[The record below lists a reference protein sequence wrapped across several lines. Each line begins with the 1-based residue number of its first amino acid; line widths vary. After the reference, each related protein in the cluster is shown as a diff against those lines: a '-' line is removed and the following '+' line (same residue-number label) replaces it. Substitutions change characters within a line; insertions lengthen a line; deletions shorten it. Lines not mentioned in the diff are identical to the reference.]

1 MNEHC
6 FSADERERWQDHPGV
21 IAPPPVIV
29 AGFIAV
35 GIALDG
41 LAWTVPIYEPVRF
54 LGGGGLLIA
63 GLSLMAAAMRA
74 FRDAGTPI
82 ETRFPAATVVTH
94 GPYAHTR
101 NPIYVALLLA
111 YAGVGVLLSAPAVIA
126 LLPLLFAT
134 LHFGVVR
141 REEHYLECKFGDR
154 YLRYRHSVPRWF

>member
-1 MNEHC
+1 MNERC
-6 FSADERERWQDHPGV
+6 ISAGEREIWQDHPGV

-29 AGFIAV
+29 AGFLATGV
-35 GIALDG
+35 ALDG
-41 LAWTVPIYEPVRF
+41 LAWSLPIYEPLRF

-74 FRDAGTPI
+74 FREAGTPV
-82 ETRFPAATVVTH
+82 ETRFPSAAVVTH
-94 GPYAHTR
+94 GPYSHTR
-101 NPIYVALLLA
+101 NPIYVALMLA

-126 LLPLLFAT
+126 LLPVLFVT

-154 YLRYRHSVPRWF
+154 YLRYRHTVPRWF

>member
-1 MNEHC
+1 MNERY
-6 FSADERERWQDHPGV
+6 FTADDCEAWQDHPGV
-21 IAPPPVIV
+21 IAPPPVI
-29 AGFIAV
+29 ATAFLAI
-35 GIALDG
+35 GIVVDG
-41 LAWTVPIYEPVRF
+41 LAWTAPIYEPVRF

-74 FRDAGTPI
+74 FRDGGTPI
-82 ETRFPAATVVTH
+82 ETRLPSATVVSH

-101 NPIYVALLLA
+101 NPVYVALLLA

-126 LLPLLFAT
+126 LLPALFAV

-154 YLRYRHSVPRWF
+154 YLRYRHAVPRWF

>member
-6 FSADERERWQDHPGV
+6 FSADEREIWQDPPGV

-29 AGFIAV
+29 AGFLAV

-82 ETRFPAATVVTH
+82 ETRFPSATVVTQ
-94 GPYAHTR
+94 GPYAHKR
-101 NPIYVALLLA
+101 NPIYVAMLLA
-111 YAGVGVLLSAPAVIA
+111 YAGVGVLLSAPAVVA
-126 LLPLLFAT
+126 LLPLLFAV

-154 YLRYRHSVPRWF
+154 YLRYRYSVPRWF